1 MPKTVTATEAKTN
14 FGAMMDW
21 TVTEKD
27 QIIVQ
32 SHGQPK
38 AAMINYDD
46 YTRLVELKEKE
57 RRQQALKDLEALRE
71 RVRAKN
77 QDLTDEQAMAL
88 AARFTR
94 DVVVDMIAEGKIKY
108 EGKID

>member
-1 MPKTVTATEAKTN
+1 MPKIVTATDAKTN
-14 FGAMMDW
+14 FGAMLDW
-21 TVTEKD
+21 TVTEQD

-38 AAMINYDD
+38 AAILNYAA
-46 YTRLVELKEKE
+46 YTRYVEMTEKE

-71 RVRAKN
+71 RVRARN
-77 QDLTDEQAMAL
+77 QDLTDEQAMEL

-94 DVVVDMIAEGKIKY
+94 DVVNDMIAEGKIKY
-108 EGKID
+108 EGRID

>member
-38 AAMINYDD
+38 AVIINYNE
-46 YTRLVELKEKE
+46 YTRFAEMKEKE

-71 RVRAKN
+71 KVRARN
-77 QDLTDEQAMAL
+77 QDLTDEQADYL
-88 AARFTR
+88 ADRFVR
-94 DVVVDMIAEGKIKY
+94 DVVQDMIAEGKIKY
-108 EGKID
+108 GDS